1 MEQQFEYEIFISCN
15 SKDYKYGR
23 DLYDFLQKN
32 GITSFLADKELLKLG
47 IADYGKAI
55 DEALEQSKHL
65 VVVTS
70 SVSNVEEATSPYV
83 YYEWHTF
90 SEEKKSGRK
99 DGNIMTIVTN
109 KDITKKLPI
118 ALRNTES
125 FLYNDHERILDYLK
139 KVPQGTSSLSNTGSG
154 NVSDQTAAQINTSE
168 GSKPSSGGH
177 KDWHKWLW
185 ALLPALILCAVS
197 LSLPILNPNY
207 KQVKNPKE
215 NQNIN
220 QIDESLILFAGGG
233 SAANFL
239 KKDSVDVENFP
250 DSIYSN
256 SIYLNLPSET
266 AWTLLAE
273 EMNRTSNDSIPP
285 FITICVSADS
295 IDSSFINSQKARNL
309 FDNGRV
315 ISYYLG
321 EDTLKVYVSKNFP
334 TISGINPINM
344 NTITTQDLATI
355 INSIKSNPMKARI
368 FTTSKDSGTLRA
380 YQRNTPKT
388 KIDLN
393 IMLDR
398 NQCHQFIQSSSSTYI
413 ESLYTGPK
421 LPYIILG
428 SCFYKANCIE
438 ESQYQSLFVK
448 DGDHFVTKP
457 MYVYFVA
464 HTKGDKNNCFV
475 YKPIIDFLKILNKR
489 IVNDYSILD
498 KDKWKVICEKGS
510 ITYDSKYIIELRK
523 NIR

>member
-139 KVPQGTSSLSNTGSG
+139 KTPLGAYSSSNTESDKA
-154 NVSDQTAAQINTSE
+154 SDQT
-168 GSKPSSGGH
+168 KPEDPNESITPIITHSYSGGH
-177 KDWHKWLW
+177 KDWRKWLLW
-185 ALLPALILCAVS
+185 ALLLA
-197 LSLPILNPNY
+197 LPIAALGFYAWN
-207 KQVKNPKE
+207 QKNRP
-215 NQNIN
+215 
-220 QIDESLILFAGGG
+220 LIIFAGGG
-233 SAANFL
+233 SAANFI
-239 KKDSVDVENFP
+239 KAQTKDKIDVNDYP
-250 DSIYSN
+250 N
-256 SIYLNLPSET
+256 SIYLNLPSES

-273 EMNRTSNDSIPP
+273 EVNRMGSGNP
-285 FITICVSADS
+285 FISICVSADS
-295 IDSSFINSQKARNL
+295 IDLAFIKSQKARNL

-321 EDTLKVYVSKNFP
+321 EDTLKVYVSKDFP
-334 TISGINPINM
+334 TISGINLINM
-344 NTITTQDLATI
+344 KTITTQELATI
-355 INSIKSNPMKARI
+355 IDSIKSNPNKARI
-368 FTTSKDSGTLRA
+368 FTTSKGSGTLRA
-380 YQRNTPKT
+380 YQRNTPKA

-393 IMLDR
+393 IMLDS
-398 NQCHQFIQSSSSTYI
+398 NQCHQYIQSSPSTYI
-413 ESLYTGPK
+413 ESLDNEPK

-428 SCFYKANCIE
+428 SCFYKADCIE
-438 ESQYQSLFVK
+438 ESQSQSLFVK
-448 DGDHFVTKP
+448 DGDHIVTKP

-464 HTKGDKNNCFV
+464 HTKGDKKNCFV
-475 YKPIIDFLKILNKR
+475 YKPIIDFLKILNKQV
-489 IVNDYSILD
+489 VNDYSILD
-498 KDKWKVICEKGS
+498 KDKWNLICEKGS
-510 ITYDSKYIIELRK
+510 ITYDSNKIIELRK